1 MFHDSLLCSIS
12 LQLDDEPKNP
22 IWPDKLLS
30 HIKYV
35 GGGGG
40 GQGDGKQDL
49 NVGGEQERNS
59 KRKAF
64 VIFFTAYD
72 PLKNTVIYMREN
84 ENSSSS

>member
-1 MFHDSLLCSIS
+1 MWG
-12 LQLDDEPKNP
+12 E
-22 IWPDKLLS
+22 
-30 HIKYV
+30 
-35 GGGGG
+35 GG

-64 VIFFTAYD
+64 VIFFTVYD
-72 PLKNTVIYMREN
+72 PLKNTVKPLTFFDFHLTPPRLETKFYMREN